1 MAEKETKKKIKMER
15 KEKLSENKRE
25 DCHDVRCF
33 IHGNLKTRGRIFEGR
48 VTKKFPTRVV
58 IEFERMIYISK
69 YERYLRSKTKIHA
82 RLPKCMENEIN
93 VGDLIQIQECRP
105 LSKIIHFTV
114 IKKIKNAG
122 ER

>member
-1 MAEKETKKKIKMER
+1 MAEKETKKKTKMER